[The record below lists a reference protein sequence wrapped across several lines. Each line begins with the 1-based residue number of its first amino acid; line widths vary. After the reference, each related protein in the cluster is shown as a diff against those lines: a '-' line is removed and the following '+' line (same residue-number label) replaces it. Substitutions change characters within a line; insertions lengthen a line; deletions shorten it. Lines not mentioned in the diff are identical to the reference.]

1 MTIRSAIKAR
11 REEQMTWLEAVQRA
25 IAEQEHLP
33 YGRSEAGSDVVEGA
47 TERIDWRGVQILRQ
61 GDAVSC
67 VYTVYET
74 FLTAMKMLELES
86 EVTTE
91 DIEEIKR
98 WCFVY
103 GDEYRDGIAGGLEA
117 TGLGYRVDVSEAQAG
132 DVAQIWDTT
141 DGRTIFGHCVFIMG
155 EEPGT
160 AYPALKTWSAE
171 PNEGNVY
178 SWRYIEQTNP
188 SKERVWIVGRVDF

>member
-1 MTIRSAIKAR
+1 
-11 REEQMTWLEAVQRA
+11 MTWIEAVLRA
-25 IAEQEHLP
+25 IAEQKHLP
-33 YGRSEAGSDVVEGA
+33 YGRSKAGSPVIEGA
-47 TERIDWRGVQILRQ
+47 TEQIGWRDSLILRQ

-74 FLTAMKMLELES
+74 FLDAMKMLDLES

-91 DIEEIKR
+91 DIEELKR

-103 GDEYRDGIAGGLEA
+103 GDQYRDGIAGGLEA
-117 TGLGYRVDVSEAQAG
+117 TGLGHRVDVSEAQAG

-141 DGRTIFGHCVFIMG
+141 DGRTVFGHCVFILG

-160 AYPALKTWSAE
+160 KYPALTTWSAE
-171 PNEGNVY
+171 PSEGNVR
-178 SWRYIEQTNP
+178 SWRYVEQTNA
-188 SKERVWIVGRVDF
+188 SKEREWIVGRPDF